1 LSHDTV
7 NQLLLHGAQHH
18 DRDGVFMQAEG
29 DRWAAVP
36 DWRAD
41 RHSIRIALALRER
54 LDVGPGD
61 VVAMSMP
68 LRLEWPLIERAI
80 WGLGATSLP
89 VRDSGGLV
97 GTAPSVFFGE
107 RGALD
112 IPDSVRAVV
121 SFSDGSFEKL
131 MDDGGVLDTP
141 ERATHFRALAKEV
154 PPEAIAS
161 IDEGRESTHATWMV
175 SIERFQEQHPPEK
188 GRTYRLGPER
198 TDVASRVALYAG
210 WGDGL
215 TRTAL
220 GPEATGLHT
229 EGFVTLSQ
237 DGGV

>member
-1 LSHDTV
+1 MSRDTV
-7 NQLLLHGAQHH
+7 NRLLLHAAQHH
-18 DRDGVFMQAEG
+18 DRDGVFLRAEG
-29 DRWAAVP
+29 GCWAVTP

-54 LDVGPGD
+54 FGVGPGD
-61 VVAMSMP
+61 VVAMSMS

-89 VRDSGGLV
+89 VRDSAGLV
-97 GTAPSVFFGE
+97 GADPVVLFAE
-107 RGALD
+107 RAALD

-121 SFSDGSFEKL
+121 AFSDGSFDKL

-141 ERATHFRALAKEV
+141 ERATHFGALARDV

-161 IDEGRESTHATWMV
+161 IDEGRASTHASWMAT
-175 SIERFQEQHPPEK
+175 IERFQEQHPPEK
-188 GRTYRLGPER
+188 GRTYRLGPES

-215 TRTAL
+215 TRTPL
-220 GPEATGLHT
+220 GPEAPGIQT
-229 EGFVTLSQ
+229 EGFVTLSRG
-237 DGGV
+237 GGV

>member
-1 LSHDTV
+1 MT
-7 NQLLLHGAQHH
+7 
-18 DRDGVFMQAEG
+18 
-29 DRWAAVP
+29 P

-54 LDVGPGD
+54 FGVGPGD

-89 VRDSGGLV
+89 VRDSAGLV
-97 GTAPSVFFGE
+97 GMAPVVFFAE
-107 RGALD
+107 RAALD

-121 SFSDGSFEKL
+121 AFSDGSFEKL

-141 ERATHFRALAKEV
+141 ERATHFRVLARGV
-154 PPEAIAS
+154 PSEAIAS
-161 IDEGRESTHATWMV
+161 IDEGREYTHAAWIT

-220 GPEATGLHT
+220 GPEAPGIQT